1 MIGLSQYHSKIM
13 TEDGFTLP
21 FTVIEAKNKHAKGV
35 ITYFHGGGL
44 IFGSPDDL
52 SQNYI
57 DLLTQDFHLVLASYR
72 LAPESNINTIISD
85 ALLQYDAIKQRYPS
99 IPLFT
104 FGRSAGAFLAMIVS
118 THRQVDGI
126 VDFYGYCRVHVPSF
140 LRPNSQ
146 YQTLSSKITPEI
158 LNQLIQQQPLTSGP
172 MQARYPIYIHAR
184 GEAKWLDYLGI
195 QTSTQSDYN
204 ISAQQLNHFPPTF
217 IVHCIN
223 DPDVPYSESE
233 YIYQNVKNC
242 HIETLDDNQHDF
254 DRTVNE
260 TSIDLYKKTVHFLNQ
275 LI

>member
-21 FTVIEAKNKHAKGV
+21 FTVIEAQNKHAKGV

-104 FGRSAGAFLAMIVS
+104 FGRSAVALLTMILS
-118 THRQVDGI
+118 TPPQVDGI
-126 VDFYGYCRVHVPSF
+126 
-140 LRPNSQ
+140 
-146 YQTLSSKITPEI
+146 
-158 LNQLIQQQPLTSGP
+158 
-172 MQARYPIYIHAR
+172 
-184 GEAKWLDYLGI
+184 LD
-195 QTSTQSDYN
+195 
-204 ISAQQLNHFPPTF
+204 
-217 IVHCIN
+217 
-223 DPDVPYSESE
+223 
-233 YIYQNVKNC
+233 
-242 HIETLDDNQHDF
+242 
-254 DRTVNE
+254 
-260 TSIDLYKKTVHFLNQ
+260 
-275 LI
+275 